1 MSAKPRGGRGR
12 LRRQSI
18 STRGTL
24 TPLSAAAVGVLVI
37 LSTVAAASVPW
48 VRVVRAVY
56 RVSTVAACGDNHG
69 RRVCHRLAHLDW
81 SAHACDRAIADTVL
95 VAGLILLVTNV
106 GAPAQY
112 LAAALRRPLID
123 PWLAAADAFVGMDVG
138 RLAGW
143 TAGHPALGAVL
154 QLAYASLLPQF
165 LAAILLLGLLHE
177 GSRVSGNTVSIF
189 TSACW

>member
-24 TPLSAAAVGVLVI
+24 TPLSAAAVEQCSSSCRRLPPRRAG
-37 LSTVAAASVPW
+37 

-56 RVSTVAACGDNHG
+56 RVADG
-69 RRVCHRLAHLDW
+69 RRAAITTAGVFAIAWRISIGPRTHV
-81 SAHACDRAIADTVL
+81 DRAIADTVL

-112 LAAALRRPLID
+112 LAAAP
-123 PWLAAADAFVGMDVG
+123 
-138 RLAGW
+138 
-143 TAGHPALGAVL
+143 
-154 QLAYASLLPQF
+154 
-165 LAAILLLGLLHE
+165 
-177 GSRVSGNTVSIF
+177 
-189 TSACW
+189 